1 MSKAAELQ
9 SANNPNRQSSPDGL
23 GDKLHER
30 IQQRAYELYEAR
42 GAVSGRELED
52 WTIAESEILREERSN
67 IRRAA

>member
-1 MSKAAELQ
+1 MSKAVELQ
-9 SANNPNRQSSPDGL
+9 SANNPNRQSSTDGL
-23 GDKLHER
+23 GEKLHER

-42 GAVSGRELED
+42 GAASGHELED